1 MVHSFDDAHAAQL
14 ALLDIS
20 LYQLNNCSSLRLN
33 NYLHSASFYVTPAF
47 KLEFAWIVL
56 TLMKFAISISPE
68 QSTIDLACSV
78 SPRRLIEI
86 EVILPSQ
93 GMGLGRKFASVNG
106 VGGASERCI
115 AGTRKAGWSGLH
127 LAGN

>member
-1 MVHSFDDAHAAQL
+1 M
-14 ALLDIS
+14 
-20 LYQLNNCSSLRLN
+20 
-33 NYLHSASFYVTPAF
+33 TPAF

-56 TLMKFAISISPE
+56 TLTKFAVSISPE

-93 GMGLGRKFASVNG
+93 GMGLEGNLHRSTVSAVRVNG
-106 VGGASERCI
+106 ASLE
-115 AGTRKAGWSGLH
+115 TRKAGWSGLH